1 MYKFTFNNEEQIK
14 PRKAIREMVTSVE
27 AEEHNKLRKQE
38 KIKSEKYENKAATR
52 LAELD
57 APFALFTGDPSH
69 NAITNPDV
77 EKPSFEFIHKS
88 VDAYSGESKRGVPY
102 ARHLKMLLK
111 DPKSGYQRIE
121 LQPSHYEAFLNA
133 DQNKIIQEHFEKTR
147 SGDKISPT
155 LEAYV
160 PIEFGNAVTKAVSKF
175 NKVIKRSNV
184 SLFIKFAAAEETR
197 ELEPDDPITILN
209 TSKNPISD
217 MFNLDVPATEVSGE
231 KNCVTCGRPNS
242 EHTDAK
248 SAASIFKN
256 EGKSLENHPFW
267 PSTKVGTLSSALS
280 QSSLLKF
287 VRPVE
292 DPISK
297 KTTMQVAGAYDK
309 DDGRP
314 GNFLPMVRISDKP
327 IKLIRSIGR
336 EVKKRMVS
344 NSLYRDD
351 TQFCPSCKG
360 TGAKNPNQRD
370 YSVRCNDCLDP
381 GNIVSFKEIKDTEGN
396 PKMAP
401 SLVSI
406 GNGMVKHANY
416 EDAPKCQACDGTG
429 QMSTAN
435 GKRVINCT
443 GCDGTGHDNT
453 AKPCPNHDLTDS
465 RIKLTPDNV
474 CTTCKGRKI
483 IDKLTDV
490 RKKGPSA
497 KVTEDSPEGNV
508 HYAIPMKEN
517 IIWKGHANPDCHVC
531 NGNDEYQTK
540 YGLPCN
546 CRIAGPDDQTALP
559 SHVEV
564 IKGNKINI
572 PTMHYQ
578 ELMKRAYGDTLEGGT
593 IGPHRMIHQ
602 VFNKGYLK
610 NKIGVNWLDSVSSD
624 TDSSMFGE
632 RTNQVTGLTTPGK
645 RIPKQVIK
653 MLKEKSRK
661 NHSSVNAKFCASSAD
676 LEDTLGE
683 MYENFHTYPD
693 AIRPKSTAK
702 KRTGAERDITR
713 VDLESF
719 PETIRPSI
727 AGVERTVQGLHDS
740 YTGRYNRL
748 ADSLY
753 HHAAMVSAPNV
764 SENHP
769 SYKHFQKAKDR
780 LMSAIARSN
789 GSSSVEEIEPQISSL
804 IPMPALAN
812 SKTTP
817 AIEQETTNA

>member
-1 MYKFTFNNEEQIK
+1 MYKFTFNNEEKIK

-27 AEEHNKLRKQE
+27 AEEHSELKKQE
-38 KIKSEKYENKAATR
+38 KIKNNEYKNEAVTR

-57 APFALFTGDPSH
+57 SPFALFTGDPSY
-69 NAITNPDV
+69 NAITNPDA

-88 VDAYSGESKRGVPY
+88 IDAYSGESKRGVPY
-102 ARHLKMLLK
+102 ARHLKMLLRE
-111 DPKSGYQRIE
+111 PRSGYQRIE
-121 LQPSHYEAFLNA
+121 LQPSHYEAFLNPN
-133 DQNKIIQEHFEKTR
+133 QKRIIQEHFEKTR
-147 SGDKISPT
+147 SGDKIAPI

-160 PIEFGNAVTKAVSKF
+160 PVEFGNAATSAVSKF
-175 NKVIKRSNV
+175 NRVVKRSSASRFV
-184 SLFIKFAAAEETR
+184 RIAAVEETR

-217 MFNLDVPATEVSGE
+217 MFNFDAPATEVSGE
-231 KNCVTCGRPNS
+231 NNCVTCGRPDS

-248 SAASIFKN
+248 SARSLFKSKG
-256 EGKSLENHPFW
+256 ESLENHPFW

-292 DPISK
+292 DPINK

-314 GNFLPMVRISDKP
+314 GNFVPMVRIGDKP

-344 NSLYRDD
+344 NSLYRDGI
-351 TQFCPSCKG
+351 QHCPSCLG
-360 TGAKNPNQRD
+360 TGKRNSNQRD

-381 GNIVSFKEIKDTEGN
+381 NNIVSFKTTKDSDGN
-396 PKMAP
+396 DKLEPL
-401 SLVSI
+401 LVSI
-406 GNGMVKHANY
+406 GNGKVKYANPL
-416 EDAPKCQACDGTG
+416 DAPECKICDHGEI
-429 QMSTAN
+429 SN
-435 GKRVINCT
+435 GKRTMKCT
-443 GCDGTGHDNT
+443 TCDGTGHDNT
-453 AKPCPNHDLTDS
+453 ATPCPNHDLTDS
-465 RIKLTPDNV
+465 RIGLTPNNV
-474 CTTCKGRKI
+474 CQTCKGRKI
-483 IDKLTDV
+483 IEKPTDLQ
-490 RKKGPSA
+490 RKGPSA
-497 KVTEDSPEGNV
+497 KVTEDSPEGNI
-508 HYAIPMKEN
+508 HYAVPMNEN

-546 CRIAGPDDQTALP
+546 CRIAGPDDQIALP
-559 SHVEV
+559 SHIKV
-564 IKGNKINI
+564 IKRNKINI

-610 NKIGVNWLDSVSSD
+610 NKIGVNWLDSEASD
-624 TDSSMFGE
+624 PNASMFGE
-632 RTNQVTGLTTPGK
+632 RTDQVTGLTTPGK

-653 MLKEKSRK
+653 MLKEKSKK
-661 NHSSVNAKFCASSAD
+661 NHSSVNAQFCAASAD

-693 AIRPKSTAK
+693 AIRPRGTAK
-702 KRTGAERDITR
+702 KRTGAERDIAR
-713 VDLESF
+713 VDLDSF
-719 PETIRPSI
+719 PESIRPSI
-727 AGVERTVQGLHDS
+727 ANVERMVQSLPDAWN
-740 YTGRYNRL
+740 GRYNRL
-748 ADSLY
+748 SDTLY
-753 HHAAMVSAPNV
+753 HHAAMVSAPNAPAD
-764 SENHP
+764 HP
-769 SYKHFQKAKDR
+769 SYKHFKKAKDR
-780 LMSAIARSN
+780 LISAITRSN
-789 GSSSVEEIEPQISSL
+789 GSSSIGEIEPQVSSL

-812 SKTTP
+812 GKTTP
-817 AIEQETTNA
+817 NIEQETTNV